1 MSAILLTGQL
11 SSKAMVQTPV
21 KSVSLSEFL
30 QQPETKPASE
40 YIDGRIIQKTMPKA
54 DHSAI
59 QGELTAAIN
68 AALKGEKKGRAL
80 PELRCVFAERAIVP
94 DITVIPWAEVPRNEN
109 GRLAGELLA
118 PPHWM
123 IEILSEGQSQTKV
136 VRKIFH
142 ALAHGTQ
149 LGWLIDPVEDCVF
162 SYTPDLRTVLYE
174 QPQQRLPVPDFA
186 KDFQLTVGQLIAWLT
201 E

>member
-1 MSAILLTGQL
+1 
-11 SSKAMVQTPV
+11 MVQTPV
-21 KSVSLSEFL
+21 QFVSLSEFL
-30 QQPETKPASE
+30 QQPDTKPASE
-40 YIDGRIIQKTMPKA
+40 YIDGQIVQKPMPKA

-68 AALKGEKKGRAL
+68 AVLKSEKKGRTL
-80 PELRCVFAERAIVP
+80 PELRCVFTDRVIVP
-94 DITVIPWAEVPRNEN
+94 DIAVIPWAEVPRNEN
-109 GRLAGELLA
+109 GKLAGELLA
-118 PPHWM
+118 SPHWM

-142 ALAHGTQ
+142 ALEHGTQ

-162 SYTPDLRTVLYE
+162 CYTPDLRTVLYE

-186 KDFQLTVGQLIAWLT
+186 QDFQLTVSQLIVWLY